1 ASSRAPP
8 SRNTAKIAPPTIS
21 SSGWPSTMTPRMARP
36 IPNHTAAL
44 AISRRT
50 RGSRNSAGPG
60 RSIWGSVV
68 GGVAVIYALIV
79 PQRLSGAAGAK
90 RLEPADR
97 VPPHRR
103 SVEREGDELGAP
115 ADILPRHRPAES
127 AAPFGH
133 PAVGGIVAVVAHQ
146 PDVAGWDRHRSEIVL
161 VRWAE
166 LDRLVAMAVG
176 QSLAHR
182 RHPAVHLPVRLPH
195 AEIIEGLVAGR
206 PARRVD
212 VDRDHVGGH
221 RPALHRLAVDV
232 QLSVH

>member
-1 ASSRAPP
+1 PSEAANFISRSNWAATTARNASNCAAMVVPANHTTQARKPKPRTRTSSSR
-8 SRNTAKIAPPTIS
+8 
-21 SSGWPSTMTPRMARP
+21 WPSTMTPRMARP

-127 AAPFGH
+127 ATPFGH

-146 PDVAGWDRHRSEIVL
+146 PDVAGGDRHRSEIVL
-161 VRWAE
+161 VRRAE

-182 RHPAVHLPVRLPH
+182 RHPTVHLPVRLPH
-195 AEIIEGLVAGR
+195 AEIVEGL
-206 PARRVD
+206 
-212 VDRDHVGGH
+212 
-221 RPALHRLAVDV
+221 
-232 QLSVH
+232 